1 MRVSNAA
8 RAQLQSKGKIDP
20 SDLVDFVEEAINV
33 VSKNL
38 RKYGGR
44 IPDLDPSATEG
55 ATIKTLPFAFGAKS

>member
-1 MRVSNAA
+1 M
-8 RAQLQSKGKIDP
+8 D
-20 SDLVDFVEEAINV
+20 EAINV